1 MEINQIEIDALKA
14 GLGLTLELS
23 SIGKSYAGRPVLNAI
38 DLSVASGE
46 FLSVIGRSGSGKTT
60 LLRLIAG
67 LEAADAGTLSYDR
80 QAIRKEDIRILFQ
93 EARLLPWKTLLE
105 NVLLGMQ
112 GSKHELY
119 KQGYQIL
126 AQVGLAG
133 REHDWPQ
140 QLSGGQRQRVALARA
155 LIHRPRLLL
164 LDEPFGALD
173 ALTKIEMHRL
183 LESIRQQHAFT
194 AILVTHDVSEAV
206 ALSDRIIYIRQGRI
220 DHTEIVDLEPPRLRA
235 SSGFAAIE
243 GNLLKRLFHESAVQ
257 Y

>member
-1 MEINQIEIDALKA
+1 MEINQIEINALKA
-14 GLGLTLELS
+14 GLGLTLKLS

-38 DLSVASGE
+38 DLNVASGE
-46 FLSVIGRSGSGKTT
+46 FLSIIGRSGSGKTT

-67 LEAADAGTLSYDR
+67 LEAADGGTLSYDR

-105 NVLLGMQ
+105 NVLLGIQ

-119 KQGYQIL
+119 KQGFQIL

-164 LDEPFGALD
+164 LFHLMQIGPSPLLQKCRHAVSGGRLQCRFCYRKG
-173 ALTKIEMHRL
+173 IEHGIKAGFIYRIQAGL
-183 LESIRQQHAFT
+183 INRRPACQQT
-194 AILVTHDVSEAV
+194 IQL
-206 ALSDRIIYIRQGRI
+206 
-220 DHTEIVDLEPPRLRA
+220 
-235 SSGFAAIE
+235 
-243 GNLLKRLFHESAVQ
+243 VQ
-257 Y
+257 YLRILGRAPDQRQ